1 VLRRNIRNWLIFS
14 PAVAHYVAEADGM
27 VGGRKTNVQPETRIE
42 DLAEEDVLRADL
54 YDFLAALL
62 ASPPT
67 AELIEK
73 TRSLEGDE
81 TPLGQAI
88 GALSKVAGQASP
100 ASVER
105 EFNRLFIGIGRGEL
119 LPYAS
124 YYMTGFLHE
133 KPLAVLRNDMAR
145 LGIERAPSVYEPEDN
160 IASLCEMMAGLILGR
175 FGDPAPVS
183 VQRDFFNRHV
193 APWAGPF
200 FTDLEGAKN
209 SLFYA
214 PVGAIGSAFMEIE
227 KVAFR
232 MAGEGP
238 A

>member
-1 VLRRNIRNWLIFS
+1 MNADARI
-14 PAVAHYVAEADGM
+14 AEL
-27 VGGRKTNVQPETRIE
+27 T
-42 DLAEEDVLRADL
+42 EEDVLRADL
-54 YDFLAALL
+54 YDYLAALL
-62 ASPPT
+62 AAPPR

-73 TRSLEGDE
+73 TRALSGDD
-81 TPLGQAI
+81 TPLGKAI
-88 GALSKVAGQASP
+88 GTLSKVAAQASE

-105 EFNRLFIGIGRGEL
+105 EFNRLFIGVGRGEL

-133 KPLAVLRNDMAR
+133 KPLAVLRRDMAR

-175 FGDPAPVS
+175 FAERAS
-183 VQRDFFNRHV
+183 LAAQREFFNRHL
-193 APWAGPF
+193 APWAGHF
-200 FTDLEGAKN
+200 FTDLEGAQN

-232 MAGEGP
+232 MAGEVS